1 MIPAPVSVQ
10 KEDESILEEKS
21 EVCENNN
28 CRVTVLEVRGK
39 LEMREKDLQES
50 DKKVKMTEKKLE
62 ECKKKIEELG
72 KNFKLTEE
80 ISEERKKKLEE
91 SEKQLERTAKKL
103 KIVEKQV
110 ISFNEL
116 VQLMKE
122 EATME

>member
-10 KEDESILEEKS
+10 KEDESILEVKS

-28 CRVTVLEVRGK
+28 CRVTVKEVRGK
-39 LEMREKDLQES
+39 LEMREKDIEAS
-50 DKKVKMTEKKLE
+50 DKKVKITEKKLE

-110 ISFNEL
+110 ISLNEL